1 MQWQTN
7 DVLTNFMNIVHQ
19 MTSIVPF
26 NMNSLPESKILIHF
40 IFMEF
45 NERKATIESF
55 KHFTSNSITAH
66 PSRIY

>member
-1 MQWQTN
+1 
-7 DVLTNFMNIVHQ
+7 

-45 NERKATIESF
+45 NERKATFESF